1 MKKVRIGVLGA
12 YRGTSMINYC
22 KQADHAEVVA
32 ICDKSPEALDAQKAA
47 AEGLDIAFYE
57 RFDDFI
63 EHDMD
68 AVVLANYANEHA
80 PFAIRCLKKGLHVFS
95 EVLPVQNMKE
105 AVELVEAVEESGLV
119 YAYGENYC
127 YMPAPYEMKKL
138 YEKGEIGEFEYGEG
152 EYIHNCESIWHS
164 ITYGEED
171 HWRNNMY
178 ATFYCTH
185 SLGPIIHATG
195 LRPVSVVGFEGTRN
209 ARSLRVGRK
218 CGQFGIEMVTLENGG
233 MVKSIH
239 GNLYKNSIWYSMYGS
254 KGRMECSREDAADG
268 YTGKIYVNRDEY
280 DGGYET
286 GTLRAYYP
294 EHAPADEVAGFGHG
308 GSDFFSMYYFIKK
321 ILGDE
326 TADTIDVY
334 EALDMFLPGM
344 FAYRSILKGGIPMEI
359 PNLRDKAVRELW
371 RNDVACTDPKTAG
384 DQLLPTFSRG
394 TPDIAP
400 EVYEKVR
407 LKWEDDC
414 ANKGDYRTAAL
425 SQGSKPKDEE

>member
-22 KQADHAEVVA
+22 KRADHAEVVA
-32 ICDKSPEALDAQKAA
+32 ICDKSPEALDAQRAD

-57 RFDDFI
+57 KFDDFI
-63 EHDMD
+63 QHDMD

-80 PFAIRCLKKGLHVFS
+80 PFAIRCLKRGLHVFS

-138 YEKGEIGEFEYGEG
+138 YRQGVIGEFEYGEG
-152 EYIHNCESIWHS
+152 EYIHNCEPIWHS

-185 SLGPIIHATG
+185 SLGPIIHMTG
-195 LRPVSVVGFEGTRN
+195 LRPVSVTGFEGGMNQRN
-209 ARSLRVGRK
+209 LRVGAK
-218 CGQFGIEMVTLENGG
+218 GGQFGIEMVTLENGG
-233 MVKSIH
+233 IIKSIH
-239 GNLYKNSIWYSMYGS
+239 GGLYRNSIWYSVYGS
-254 KGRMECSREDAADG
+254 KGRLECGREDAMDG
-268 YTGKIYVNRDEY
+268 HIGKLYINKDEY

-286 GTLRAYYP
+286 GSLNAVFP
-294 EHAPADEVAGFGHG
+294 QHAPAGEVEGFGHG

-326 TADTIDVY
+326 DADTIDVY
-334 EALDMFLPGM
+334 EALDMFLPGL
-344 FAYRSILKGGIPMEI
+344 FAYRSVMAGGIPMEL
-359 PNLRDKAVRELW
+359 PNLRDKTQRDKW
-371 RNDVACTDPKTAG
+371 RHDTTCTDPKAAG
-384 DQLLPTFSRG
+384 DMLLPTFSKG
-394 TPDIAP
+394 TPEIP
-400 EVYEKVR
+400 QEVYDRMAKLWNEECGKT
-407 LKWEDDC
+407 E
-414 ANKGDYRTAAL
+414 GTYRSAAL
-425 SQGSKPKDEE
+425 SQGSK

>member
-22 KQADHAEVVA
+22 KRADHAEVVA
-32 ICDKSPEALDAQKAA
+32 ICDKSPEALDAQRAA

-185 SLGPIIHATG
+185 SLGPIIHITG
-195 LRPVSVVGFEGTRN
+195 LRPVSVTGFEGTMNQRN
-209 ARSLRVGRK
+209 LRVGSK
-218 CGQFGIEMVTLENGG
+218 SGQFGIEMVTLENGG
-233 MVKSIH
+233 IVKSIH
-239 GNLYKNSIWYSMYGS
+239 GGLYKNSIWYSVYGS
-254 KGRMECSREDAADG
+254 KGRLECGREDPLDG
-268 YTGKIYVNRDEY
+268 HIGKLYVNKDEY

-286 GTLRAYYP
+286 GSLNAVFP
-294 EHAPADEVAGFGHG
+294 QHAPEGEVAGFGHG

-321 ILGDE
+321 ILGDAD
-326 TADTIDVY
+326 ADTIDVY
-334 EALDMFLPGM
+334 EALDMFLPGL
-344 FAYRSILKGGIPMEI
+344 FAYRSVMAGGIPLEI
-359 PNLRDKAVRELW
+359 PNLRDKAERDKW
-371 RNDVACTDPKTAG
+371 RNDTTCTDPKAAG
-384 DQLLPTFSRG
+384 DLLLPTFSKG
-394 TPDIAP
+394 TPEIP
-400 EVYEKVR
+400 QEVYDRMAR
-407 LKWEDDC
+407 LWDEECGKTE
-414 ANKGDYRTAAL
+414 GTYRTAAL
-425 SQGSKPKDEE
+425 SQGSK

>member
-22 KQADHAEVVA
+22 KRADHAEVVA
-32 ICDKSPEALDAQKAA
+32 ICDKSPEALDAQRAD
-47 AEGLDIAFYE
+47 AEGLDITFYE
-57 RFDDFI
+57 KFDDFI

-80 PFAIRCLKKGLHVFS
+80 PFAIRCLRKGLHVFS

-127 YMPAPYEMKKL
+127 YMPAPYEMMKL
-138 YEKGEIGEFEYGEG
+138 YRQGVIGEFEYGEG

-185 SLGPIIHATG
+185 SLGPIIHMTG
-195 LRPVSVVGFEGTRN
+195 LRPVSVVGFEGGMNQRN
-209 ARSLRVGRK
+209 LRAGCK
-218 CGQFGIEMVTLENGG
+218 GGQFGIEMVTLENGG
-233 MVKSIH
+233 IVKSIH
-239 GNLYKNSIWYSMYGS
+239 GGLYKNSIWYSVYGS
-254 KGRMECSREDAADG
+254 KGRLECGREDAMDG
-268 YTGKIYVNRDEY
+268 HIFKIYVNKDEY

-286 GTLRAYYP
+286 GSLRSYYP
-294 EHAPADEVAGFGHG
+294 DQGMREQAEGFGHG
-308 GSDFFSMYYFIKK
+308 GSDFYSMYFFIQR

-334 EALDMFLPGM
+334 EALDMFLPGLLG
-344 FAYRSILKGGIPMEI
+344 YRSILAGGVPVQI
-359 PNLRDKAVRELW
+359 PNLRNKEERDAW
-371 RNDVACTDPKTAG
+371 RNDTACTDPSTAG
-384 DQLLPTFSRG
+384 DMLLPTMAAG
-394 TPDIAP
+394 TPDIP
-400 EVYEKVR
+400 MEVYERMAK
-407 LKWEDDC
+407 LWEEEC
-414 ANKGDYRTAAL
+414 AKTEGTYRQAAL
-425 SQGSKPKDEE
+425 TQGSKK

>member
-22 KQADHAEVVA
+22 KRADHAEVVA
-32 ICDKSPEALDAQKAA
+32 ICDKSPQALDVQRAA

-105 AVELVEAVEESGLV
+105 AVELVEAVEESGLI

-185 SLGPIIHATG
+185 SLGPIIHITG
-195 LRPVSVVGFEGTRN
+195 LRPVSVVGFEGTKN
-209 ARSLRVGRK
+209 ARNLRVGSK
-218 CGQFGIEMVTLENGG
+218 SGQFGIEMVTLENGG
-233 MVKSIH
+233 IVKSIH
-239 GNLYKNSIWYSMYGS
+239 GGLYKNSIWYSVYGS
-254 KGRMECSREDAADG
+254 KGRLECGREDPLDG
-268 YTGKIYVNRDEY
+268 HIGKLYINKDEY

-286 GTLRAYYP
+286 GSLNTVFP
-294 EHAPADEVAGFGHG
+294 QHAPEGEVAGFGHG

-321 ILGDE
+321 ILGDAD
-326 TADTIDVY
+326 ADTIDVY
-334 EALDMFLPGM
+334 EALDMFLPGL
-344 FAYRSILKGGIPMEI
+344 FAYRSVMAGGIPMEL
-359 PNLRDKAVRELW
+359 PNLRDKSQRDKW
-371 RNDVACTDPKTAG
+371 RNDTTCTDPKAAG
-384 DQLLPTFSRG
+384 DMLLPTFSKG
-394 TPDIAP
+394 TPEIP
-400 EVYEKVR
+400 QEVYDRMER
-407 LKWEDDC
+407 LWNEECGKTE
-414 ANKGDYRTAAL
+414 GTYRTAAL
-425 SQGSKPKDEE
+425 NQGSK

>member
-22 KQADHAEVVA
+22 KRADHAEVVA
-32 ICDKSPEALDAQKAA
+32 ICDKSPQALDVQRAA

-105 AVELVEAVEESGLV
+105 AVELVEAVEESGLI

-185 SLGPIIHATG
+185 SLGPIIHITG
-195 LRPVSVVGFEGTRN
+195 LRPVSVVGFEGTKN
-209 ARSLRVGRK
+209 ARNLRVGSK
-218 CGQFGIEMVTLENGG
+218 SGQFGIEMVTLENGG
-233 MVKSIH
+233 IVKSIH
-239 GNLYKNSIWYSMYGS
+239 GGLYKNSIWYSVYGS
-254 KGRMECSREDAADG
+254 KGRLECGREDPLDG
-268 YTGKIYVNRDEY
+268 HIGKLYINKDEY

-286 GTLRAYYP
+286 GSLNAVFP
-294 EHAPADEVAGFGHG
+294 QHAPEGEVAGFGHG

-321 ILGDE
+321 ILGDAD
-326 TADTIDVY
+326 ADTIDVY
-334 EALDMFLPGM
+334 EALDMFLPGL
-344 FAYRSILKGGIPMEI
+344 FAYRSVMAGGIPMEL
-359 PNLRDKAVRELW
+359 PNLRDKSQRDKW
-371 RNDVACTDPKTAG
+371 RNDTTCTDPKAAG
-384 DQLLPTFSRG
+384 DMLLPTFSKG
-394 TPDIAP
+394 TPEIP
-400 EVYEKVR
+400 QEVYDRMER
-407 LKWEDDC
+407 LWNEECGKTE
-414 ANKGDYRTAAL
+414 GTYRTAAL
-425 SQGSKPKDEE
+425 NQGSK

>member
-22 KQADHAEVVA
+22 KRADHAEVVA
-32 ICDKSPEALDAQKAA
+32 ICDKSPEALDAQRAA

-63 EHDMD
+63 QHDMD

-138 YEKGEIGEFEYGEG
+138 YRQGVIGEFEYGEG

-185 SLGPIIHATG
+185 SLGPIIHMTG
-195 LRPVSVVGFEGTRN
+195 LRPVSVVGFEGGMNQRN
-209 ARSLRVGRK
+209 LRAGCK
-218 CGQFGIEMVTLENGG
+218 GGQFGIEMVTLENGG
-233 MVKSIH
+233 IVKSIH
-239 GNLYKNSIWYSMYGS
+239 GGLYKNSIWYSVYGS
-254 KGRMECSREDAADG
+254 KGRLECGREDAMDG
-268 YTGKIYVNRDEY
+268 HNGKLYINKDEY

-286 GTLRAYYP
+286 GSLNAVFP
-294 EHAPADEVAGFGHG
+294 QHAPEGEVEGFGHG

-326 TADTIDVY
+326 DADTIDVY
-334 EALDMFLPGM
+334 EALDMFLPGL
-344 FAYRSILKGGIPMEI
+344 FAYRSVMAGGIPMEL
-359 PNLRDKAVRELW
+359 PNLRDQAERDKW
-371 RNDVACTDPKTAG
+371 RHDTTCTDPKAAG
-384 DQLLPTFSRG
+384 DMLLPTFSKG
-394 TPDIAP
+394 TPEIP
-400 EVYEKVR
+400 QEVYNRMAKLWNEECGKT
-407 LKWEDDC
+407 E
-414 ANKGDYRTAAL
+414 GTYRSAAL
-425 SQGSKPKDEE
+425 SQGSK

>member
-22 KQADHAEVVA
+22 KRADHAEVVA
-32 ICDKSPEALDAQKAA
+32 ICDKSPEALDAQRAD

-57 RFDDFI
+57 KFDDFI

-127 YMPAPYEMKKL
+127 YMPASHEMKKL
-138 YEKGEIGEFEYGEG
+138 YESGEIGEFEYGEG

-185 SLGPIIHATG
+185 SLGPIIHMTG
-195 LRPVSVVGFEGTRN
+195 LRPVSVVGFEGGMNQRN
-209 ARSLRVGRK
+209 LRAGCK
-218 CGQFGIEMVTLENGG
+218 GGQFGIEMVTFENGG
-233 MVKSIH
+233 IAKSIH
-239 GNLYKNSIWYSMYGS
+239 GDLYKNSVWYTVYGS
-254 KGRMECSREDAADG
+254 MGRMETAREDAYNG
-268 YTGKIYVNRDEY
+268 GQTHIYVNADNY
-280 DGGYET
+280 DGEYGPENVLSYKPET
-286 GTLRAYYP
+286 EFPT
-294 EHAPADEVAGFGHG
+294 ADASFGHG
-308 GSDFFSMYYFIKK
+308 GSDYYSMYNFVEK
-321 ILGDE
+321 IRGNE
-326 TADTIDVY
+326 NADIIDVY
-334 EALDMFLPGM
+334 EALDMYLPGM
-344 FAYRSILKGGIPMEI
+344 FAYRSVLAVFTVFVFLICLFLLYIP
-359 PNLRDKAVRELW
+359 LFYQFFFYLFD
-371 RNDVACTDPKTAG
+371 
-384 DQLLPTFSRG
+384 F
-394 TPDIAP
+394 
-400 EVYEKVR
+400 
-407 LKWEDDC
+407 
-414 ANKGDYRTAAL
+414 
-425 SQGSKPKDEE
+425 

>member
-22 KQADHAEVVA
+22 KRADHAEVVA
-32 ICDKSPEALDAQKAA
+32 ICDKSPEALDAQRAA

-127 YMPAPYEMKKL
+127 YMPAPYEMKKR

-152 EYIHNCESIWHS
+152 EYIHNCEPIWHS

-185 SLGPIIHATG
+185 SLGPIIHMTG
-195 LRPVSVVGFEGTRN
+195 LRPVSVVGFEGTKN
-209 ARSLRVGRK
+209 ARNLRDGAK
-218 CGQFGIEMVTLENGG
+218 GGQFGIEMVTLENGG
-233 MVKSIH
+233 IVKSIH
-239 GNLYKNSIWYSMYGS
+239 GGLYKNSIWYSVYGS
-254 KGRMECSREDAADG
+254 LGRMECGREDARDG
-268 YTGKIYVNRDEY
+268 HIGKLYVIRDEY

-286 GTLRAYYP
+286 ETLQTYFP
-294 EHAPADEVAGFGHG
+294 QHAPEGEVAGFGHG

-321 ILGDE
+321 ILGDAD
-326 TADTIDVY
+326 ADTIDVY
-334 EALDMFLPGM
+334 EALDMFLPGL
-344 FAYRSILKGGIPMEI
+344 FAYRSVMAGGIPLEL
-359 PNLRDKAVRELW
+359 PNLRDKSQRDKW
-371 RNDVACTDPKTAG
+371 RNDTTCTDPKAAG
-384 DQLLPTFSRG
+384 DMLLPTFSKG
-394 TPDIAP
+394 TPEIP
-400 EVYEKVR
+400 REVYDRMER
-407 LKWEDDC
+407 LWNEECGKTE
-414 ANKGDYRTAAL
+414 GTYRTAAL
-425 SQGSKPKDEE
+425 SQGSK

>member
-22 KQADHAEVVA
+22 KRADHAEVVA
-32 ICDKSPEALDAQKAA
+32 ICDKSPEALDAQRAD

-57 RFDDFI
+57 KFDDFI
-63 EHDMD
+63 QHDMD

-80 PFAIRCLKKGLHVFS
+80 PFAIRCLKRGLHVCS

-138 YEKGEIGEFEYGEG
+138 YRQGVIGEFEYGEG
-152 EYIHNCESIWHS
+152 EYIHNCEPIWHS

-185 SLGPIIHATG
+185 SLGPIIHMTG
-195 LRPVSVVGFEGTRN
+195 LRPVSVVGFEGTKN
-209 ARSLRVGRK
+209 ARNLRGGAK
-218 CGQFGIEMVTLENGG
+218 GGQFGIEMVTLENGG
-233 MVKSIH
+233 IVKSIH
-239 GNLYKNSIWYSMYGS
+239 GGLYRNSIWYSVYGS
-254 KGRMECSREDAADG
+254 LGRMECGREDARDG
-268 YTGKIYVNRDEY
+268 HIGKLYVIRDEY

-286 GTLRAYYP
+286 ETLQTYFP
-294 EHAPADEVAGFGHG
+294 QHAPEGEVAGFGHG

-321 ILGDE
+321 ILGDAD
-326 TADTIDVY
+326 ADTIDVY
-334 EALDMFLPGM
+334 EALDMFLPGL
-344 FAYRSILKGGIPMEI
+344 FAYRSVMAGGIPMEL
-359 PNLRDKAVRELW
+359 PNLRDKAERDKW
-371 RNDVACTDPKTAG
+371 RHDTTCTDPKAAG
-384 DQLLPTFSRG
+384 DMLLPTFSKG
-394 TPDIAP
+394 TPEIP
-400 EVYEKVR
+400 QEVYDRMEQLWNEECGKT
-407 LKWEDDC
+407 E
-414 ANKGDYRTAAL
+414 GTYRSAAL
-425 SQGSKPKDEE
+425 SQGSK